1 MQCYIY
7 NDASKIYRFLFP
19 NKQGFRTFVKIVV
32 CMGNWSEQQE
42 AKKEVK
48 EKEKTSRETLG
59 KFFYDLAKLVFTA
72 MALVGGVSLIIDE
85 PQIKQG
91 VLLATGMLLTYIFA
105 SIGYNILKDR
115 NMDFMIMFFSICLV
129 IGIGIL
135 IWFKTKSG
143 KRWLANL

>member
-1 MQCYIY
+1 
-7 NDASKIYRFLFP
+7 
-19 NKQGFRTFVKIVV
+19 
-32 CMGNWSEQQE
+32 MGNWSVQQE

-48 EKEKTSRETLG
+48 EKERTSRETLG

-105 SIGYNILKDR
+105 SIGYNILKRWKYGFYDYVFLYMLSNR
-115 NMDFMIMFFSICLV
+115 HWNLNLV
-129 IGIGIL
+129 
-135 IWFKTKSG
+135 
-143 KRWLANL
+143 

>member
-1 MQCYIY
+1 
-7 NDASKIYRFLFP
+7 
-19 NKQGFRTFVKIVV
+19 
-32 CMGNWSEQQE
+32 MGNWSVQQE

-48 EKEKTSRETLG
+48 EKERTSRETLG

-105 SIGYNILKDR
+105 SIGYNIFNRKY
-115 NMDFMIMFFSICLV
+115 IQKVLV
-129 IGIGIL
+129 YSDI
-135 IWFKTKSG
+135 
-143 KRWLANL
+143 

>member
-1 MQCYIY
+1 
-7 NDASKIYRFLFP
+7 
-19 NKQGFRTFVKIVV
+19 
-32 CMGNWSEQQE
+32 MGNWSVQQE

-48 EKEKTSRETLG
+48 EKERTSRETLG

-115 NMDFMIMFFSICLV
+115 NMDFMIMFFSICSV

-135 IWFKTKSG
+135 IWFKTKAVKDGS
-143 KRWLANL
+143 LIYDIECL